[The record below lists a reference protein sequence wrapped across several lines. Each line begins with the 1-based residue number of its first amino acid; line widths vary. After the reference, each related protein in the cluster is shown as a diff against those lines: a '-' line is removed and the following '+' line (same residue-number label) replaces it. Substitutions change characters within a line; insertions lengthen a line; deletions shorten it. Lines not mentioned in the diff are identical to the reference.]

1 MLIHILA
8 EEDYLS
14 TYPRD
19 GRKIAWSLCSLLAP
33 TQQSPTLTI
42 EVGLTDYILISSITH
57 IDVLMLCRKFE
68 LISMKNF

>member
-42 EVGLTDYILISSITH
+42 EVGLTDYI
-57 IDVLMLCRKFE
+57 
-68 LISMKNF
+68 